1 MIYLI
6 RMQNLK
12 IMPKPQ
18 PAKKI
23 VPVEELKTTPFTEV
37 IELERT
43 ITPDEKLRVDH
54 IFIKRKKINRANPAE
69 IFETEET
76 SRFDVAQPEEIKE
89 EINEEIKEDQ
99 MLNDIRSKQI
109 IINF

>member
-1 MIYLI
+1 
-6 RMQNLK
+6 
-12 IMPKPQ
+12 MPKPQ
-18 PAKKI
+18 PIKKI

-54 IFIKRKKINRANPAE
+54 VFIRRKKINRGNPAE

-76 SRFDVAQPEEIKE
+76 SRFDIAWPEEIKE
-89 EINEEIKEDQ
+89 EVKEDISEEE
-99 MLNDIRSKQI
+99 MLKQIRS
-109 IINF
+109 

>member
-1 MIYLI
+1 
-6 RMQNLK
+6 
-12 IMPKPQ
+12 MPKPQ
-18 PAKKI
+18 PVKKI

-54 IFIKRKKINRANPAE
+54 VFIRRKKINRANPAE

-76 SRFDVAQPEEIKE
+76 SRFDIAWPEEIKE
-89 EINEEIKEDQ
+89 ENKEEIKEGQ
-99 MLNDIRSKQI
+99 MINDIRSKQKI
-109 IINF
+109 YYFLRVIKTPF

>member
-1 MIYLI
+1 MVKTLL
-6 RMQNLK
+6 NL

-18 PAKKI
+18 PVKKI

-54 IFIKRKKINRANPAE
+54 VFIKRKKINRANPAE

-76 SRFDVAQPEEIKE
+76 SRFDVAWPEEIKDE
-89 EINEEIKEDQ
+89 TKEEIKEDQ
-99 MLNDIRSKQI
+99 MINDIRSK
-109 IINF
+109 

>member
-1 MIYLI
+1 
-6 RMQNLK
+6 
-12 IMPKPQ
+12 MPKPQ
-18 PAKKI
+18 PVKKI

-54 IFIKRKKINRANPAE
+54 VFIRRKKINRANPAE

-76 SRFDVAQPEEIKE
+76 SRFDIAWPEEIKE
-89 EINEEIKEDQ
+89 DIDIKEEIKEDQ
-99 MLNDIRSKQI
+99 MLNDIRSK
-109 IINF
+109 

>member
-1 MIYLI
+1 
-6 RMQNLK
+6 
-12 IMPKPQ
+12 MPKSQ

-54 IFIKRKKINRANPAE
+54 VFIRRKKINLSL
-69 IFETEET
+69 IH
-76 SRFDVAQPEEIKE
+76 I
-89 EINEEIKEDQ
+89 
-99 MLNDIRSKQI
+99 
-109 IINF
+109 